1 MSFLYR
7 RFVDNKQSWCLS
19 NKLGM
24 AVDENGNNIPWFSY
38 SAVDFLQKYCQ
49 QHQNL
54 QVFEFGSGSST
65 LFFQKQKYCTFSLE
79 TSKTWFNIIT
89 QKLSAPTSE
98 AWQENYSGEVWQENY
113 FSNQITTQNK
123 INGATVFLL
132 ENAYQNPNYYQFLPQ
147 NFNSKQQFDIILVDS
162 LHRLQ
167 CVLHS
172 LEFLKPS
179 GLLIVDDFERKN
191 YHKIAQHLAEKNFC
205 QQNFVDLAVGQLKI
219 KNTAIF
225 SKNY

>member
-65 LFFQKQKYCTFSLE
+65 LFFQRKKYRTFSLE

-89 QKLSAPTSE
+89 QKLSALM
-98 AWQENYSGEVWQENY
+98 SGAWQENY
-113 FSNQITTQNK
+113 FSNQNK
-123 INGATVFLL
+123 INGAVVFLL

-172 LEFLKPS
+172 LEFLKPE

-191 YHKIAQHLAEKNFC
+191 YHKIAQYLTEKNFY
-205 QQNFVDLAVGQLKI
+205 QQNFIDLAVGQLKI

-225 SKNY
+225 CKNKFYDH

>member
-1 MSFLYR
+1 MSFLYQ

-65 LFFQKQKYCTFSLE
+65 LFFQRKKYRTFSLE

-89 QKLSAPTSE
+89 QKLSALM
-98 AWQENYSGEVWQENY
+98 SGVWQENY
-113 FSNQITTQNK
+113 FSNQNK
-123 INGATVFLL
+123 INGAVVFLL

-167 CVLHS
+167 CVWHS
-172 LEFLKPS
+172 LTFLKPE

-191 YHKIAQHLAEKNFC
+191 YHKIAQHLAEKNFY
-205 QQNFVDLAVGQLKI
+205 QLNVVDLAVGQLKI

-225 SKNY
+225 CKNKFYDH